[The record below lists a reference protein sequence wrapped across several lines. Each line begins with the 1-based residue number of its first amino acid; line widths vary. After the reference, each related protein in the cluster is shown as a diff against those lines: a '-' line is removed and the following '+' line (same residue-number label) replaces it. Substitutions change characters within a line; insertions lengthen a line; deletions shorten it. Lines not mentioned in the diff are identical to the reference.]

1 MLIGQDFQMIKIEV
15 FGLLIQEPNVFISD
29 FIMSVVSILLGI
41 LLIRKTKNSV
51 FEKWWIAFFL
61 LYGISSMLGAF
72 GHGFYHY
79 FGVFGKMPNL
89 LTGIP
94 IVYFIEMAM
103 ISLITNTK
111 RKKELAFLALI
122 KMILVYLIF
131 AWICFTF
138 PIQEKPKTLFL
149 PVAFNTFLGL
159 ILSAGLLGYKFYK
172 KEASFKLIVMGVIV
186 MIPSA
191 FIFLMKINPTP
202 WFDKN
207 DFSHLFLTIGIIF
220 FYLGISK
227 VQQSVFLQPQATT

>member
-1 MLIGQDFQMIKIEV
+1 
-15 FGLLIQEPNVFISD
+15 
-29 FIMSVVSILLGI
+29 
-41 LLIRKTKNSV
+41 
-51 FEKWWIAFFL
+51 
-61 LYGISSMLGAF
+61 
-72 GHGFYHY
+72 
-79 FGVFGKMPNL
+79 
-89 LTGIP
+89 
-94 IVYFIEMAM
+94 MAGD
-103 ISLITNTK
+103 
-111 RKKELAFLALI
+111 
-122 KMILVYLIF
+122 LIF